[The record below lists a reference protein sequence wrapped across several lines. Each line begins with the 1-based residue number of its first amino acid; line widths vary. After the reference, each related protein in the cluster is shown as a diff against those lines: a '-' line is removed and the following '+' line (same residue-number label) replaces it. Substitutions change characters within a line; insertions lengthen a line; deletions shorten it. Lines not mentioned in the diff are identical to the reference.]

1 MDERLQARPSSSPSA
16 TAEWRRRAAEA
27 WRGLAPRERRLVAAA
42 AVIVGLALLWLLA
55 VQPAWRTL
63 QRAPAQIDRLE
74 AELQTMQHLADEA
87 QALRGTAPVPPEQAQ
102 AALKAATERL
112 GPQAQFSLQGDR
124 VVVRF
129 TGIAPSALRDWMAE
143 ARAGARARPVAA
155 ALQRSG
161 EGFDGSLELVLEGA
175 PR

>member
-1 MDERLQARPSSSPSA
+1 MDERQLPRPGASA
-16 TAEWRRRAAEA
+16 SAAAGWRRRAGQA
-27 WRGLAPRERRLVAAA
+27 WQGLAPRERRLVAAA
-42 AVIVGLALLWLLA
+42 AVLVGLALLWLLA

-63 QRAPAQIDRLE
+63 QRAPAEIDRLE
-74 AELQTMQHLADEA
+74 AELQTMQRLAAEA
-87 QALRGTAPVPPEQAQ
+87 QVLRGTTPVPPEQAQ

-112 GPQAQFSLQGDR
+112 GPQAQFSMQGDR

-129 TGIAPSALRDWMAE
+129 TGIAPGALRDWLAE

>member
-1 MDERLQARPSSSPSA
+1 
-16 TAEWRRRAAEA
+16 
-27 WRGLAPRERRLVAAA
+27 
-42 AVIVGLALLWLLA
+42 
-55 VQPAWRTL
+55 
-63 QRAPAQIDRLE
+63 
-74 AELQTMQHLADEA
+74 
-87 QALRGTAPVPPEQAQ
+87 VPPEQAQ

-112 GPQAQFSLQGDR
+112 GPRAQFSLQGDR

>member
-1 MDERLQARPSSSPSA
+1 MNERLQARPSPSA
-16 TAEWRRRAAEA
+16 PAAAEWRRRAAQA
-27 WRGLAPRERRLVAAA
+27 WQGLAPRERRLVAAA
-42 AVIVGLALLWLLA
+42 AVLVGLALVWLLA

-63 QRAPAQIDRLE
+63 QRAPAEIDRLE
-74 AELQTMQHLADEA
+74 AELQTMQRLAGEA

-102 AALKAATERL
+102 AALKAATDRL
-112 GPQAQFSLQGDR
+112 GSQAQFSLQGER

-129 TGIAPSALRDWMAE
+129 TGIAPSALRDWLAE